1 MAARSIRGGAA
12 ASGAGRSVTK
22 RFQLG
27 VDRGMN
33 PPVMQS
39 LLCRKHRPALALL
52 LAAAVLSGCAGID
65 STLNGSPSLETARV
79 ALASGSSELALT
91 ICNNLVTRLGQE
103 ASLLVCRGDA
113 LTSMGRTSEATSAY
127 QEALAADANSAPAK
141 LGLGRLYL
149 GSDPARSEALFLDAL
164 NNDPRNAQVLNN
176 LGIARDLQGKHADAQ
191 VSYGEAIA
199 AAPDLRAPQ
208 VNLALSLAMSG
219 KAAEAVRIM
228 RPIGERQ
235 DATPRERHDLAAVL
249 AMDGRRD
256 EAARLLRADLE
267 GQQADEAI
275 SGFQSLP
282 AH

>member
-1 MAARSIRGGAA
+1 
-12 ASGAGRSVTK
+12 
-22 RFQLG
+22 
-27 VDRGMN
+27 MN
-33 PPVMQS
+33 PPVMETLQRRN
-39 LLCRKHRPALALL
+39 CRPALAVL
-52 LAAAVLSGCAGID
+52 LAAALLSGCAGID
-65 STLNGSPSLETARV
+65 ATLNGAPSLETARV
-79 ALASGSSELALT
+79 ALASGSSDLALN
-91 ICNNLVTRLGQE
+91 ICNSLLTRLGQE
-103 ASLLVCRGDA
+103 APLLVCRGDA

-127 QEALAADANSAPAK
+127 QEALTVDANSAPAK

-191 VSYGEAIA
+191 VAYGEAIA
-199 AAPDLRAPQ
+199 ASPDLRAPQ

-267 GQQADEAI
+267 GQQADDAI